1 MNILDNKIYKCLIVD
16 DEPIARK
23 IVQAY
28 IDKLPNLECTTQAKN
43 AIEALEILKKDTGIE
58 IVFLDIN
65 MPNLSGMSMVKILHT
80 PPKIIFTTAYSEYAI
95 ESYEINAVDYLLK
108 PFSFE
113 RFTKAA
119 FKAIDLIEKNKIASA
134 NEVKP
139 IAEQNIFIKS
149 EGKNYPLAVSEIL
162 YCEAKKNY
170 TKIVLKNDKTYLPL
184 IPLSKFEEELRTLSA
199 NFIRV
204 HRSFIVSSKQIV
216 SVSAHEVLIGKYKI
230 PLGEQYKVD
239 FFEKIG
245 IKK

>member
-1 MNILDNKIYKCLIVD
+1 
-16 DEPIARK
+16 
-23 IVQAY
+23 VQSY
-28 IDKLPNLECTTQAKN
+28 IDKLPNLACSTHAKN
-43 AIEALEILKKDTGIE
+43 AIEAIEILNKDPGIE

-65 MPNLSGMSMVKILHT
+65 MPSLSGMSMVKILNT

-113 RFTKAA
+113 RFSKAA
-119 FKAIDLIEKNKIASA
+119 FKAIDLIEKNKVVLA
-134 NEVKP
+134 NDLKP
-139 IAEQNIFIKS
+139 REEQTIFIKS
-149 EGKNYPLAVSEIL
+149 EGKNYPICLNEIL

-184 IPLSKFEEELRTLSA
+184 IPLSKFEDELKVASPD
-199 NFIRV
+199 FIRV
-204 HRSFIVSSKQIV
+204 HRSFIVSSREIS
-216 SVSAHEVLIGKYKI
+216 SVGAHDVFIGKYKI
-230 PLGEQYKVD
+230 PLGEQYKID

>member
-1 MNILDNKIYKCLIVD
+1 LNSKIYKCLIVD

-28 IDKLPNLECTTQAKN
+28 IDNLPNLECSIQVKN
-43 AIEALEILKKDTGIE
+43 AIEALEILNNDPGIE

-65 MPNLSGMSMVKILHT
+65 MPNLSGMSMVKILST

-119 FKAIDLIEKNKIASA
+119 FKAIDLIEKTKAGLS
-134 NEVKP
+134 NEIKP
-139 IAEQNIFIKS
+139 DEEQNIFIKS
-149 EGKNYPLAVSEIL
+149 EGKNYPISLNEII

-184 IPLSKFEEELRTLSA
+184 IPLSKFEEELKAISP

-204 HRSFIVSSKQIV
+204 HRSFIVSSKEIV
-216 SVSAHEVLIGKYKI
+216 SVGAHQVFMDKYKI
-230 PLGEQYKVD
+230 PLGEQYKME

>member
-1 MNILDNKIYKCLIVD
+1 MNSKIYKCLIVD

-28 IDKLPNLECTTQAKN
+28 IDKLPNLECSVQAKN
-43 AIEALEILKKDTGIE
+43 AIEALEILNKDPGIE

-65 MPNLSGMSMVKILHT
+65 MPNLSGMSMVKILNA
-80 PPKIIFTTAYSEYAI
+80 PPKIIFTTAYSEYAV
-95 ESYEINAVDYLLK
+95 ESYELNAVDYLLK

-119 FKAIDLIEKNKIASA
+119 FKAIDVIEKNKAGFG
-134 NEVKP
+134 NEMKP
-139 IAEQNIFIKS
+139 GEEQIIFIKS
-149 EGKNYPLAVSEIL
+149 EGKNYPIGLNEIL

-184 IPLSKFEEELRTLSA
+184 IPLSKFEDELKAISTD
-199 NFIRV
+199 FIRV
-204 HRSFIVSSKQIV
+204 HRSFIVSSKEIV
-216 SVSAHEVLIGKYKI
+216 SVGAQQVLIDKYKI
-230 PLGEQYKVD
+230 PLGEQYKMD
-239 FFEKIG
+239 FFERIG

>member
-1 MNILDNKIYKCLIVD
+1 LNSKIYKCLIVD

-23 IVQAY
+23 IVQGY
-28 IDKLPNLECTTQAKN
+28 IDKLPNLECSIQAKN
-43 AIEALEILKKDTGIE
+43 AIEALEMLNKDPGIE
-58 IVFLDIN
+58 IIFLDIN
-65 MPNLSGMSMVKILHT
+65 MPNLSGMSMAKIVNT

-119 FKAIDLIEKNKIASA
+119 FKAIDLIEKNKAGLA
-134 NEVKP
+134 NETKP
-139 IAEQNIFIKS
+139 GEEQHIFIKS
-149 EGKNYPLAVSEIL
+149 EGKNYPVCLSEIL

-184 IPLSKFEEELRTLSA
+184 IPLSKFEEELKAISPS
-199 NFIRV
+199 FIRV
-204 HRSFIVSSKQIV
+204 HRSFIVSSKEIV
-216 SVSAHEVLIGKYKI
+216 SVGAHQVFIGKFKI
-230 PLGEQYKVD
+230 PLGEQYKTD
-239 FFEKIG
+239 FFGKIG

>member
-1 MNILDNKIYKCLIVD
+1 VNNKIYNCLIVD

-28 IDKLPNLECTTQAKN
+28 IEKLPNLECTVQAKN
-43 AIEALEILKKDTGIE
+43 AIEALEILNKDPGIE

-65 MPNLSGMSMVKILHT
+65 MPNLSGMSMAKILNT
-80 PPKIIFTTAYSEYAI
+80 PPKIIFTTAYTEYAI

-113 RFTKAA
+113 RFAKAA
-119 FKAIDLIEKNKIASA
+119 FKAIDLIEKSKTGLTPEIKT
-134 NEVKP
+134 E
-139 IAEQNIFIKS
+139 EQQIFIKS
-149 EGKNYPLAVSEIL
+149 EGKNYPVSVNDIL

-184 IPLSKFEEELRTLSA
+184 IPLSKFEDELKAISS

-204 HRSFIVSSKQIV
+204 HRSFIVSSKEIA
-216 SVSAHEVLIGKYKI
+216 SVGAQQVFIGKYKI
-230 PLGEQYKVD
+230 PLGEQYKID

>member
-1 MNILDNKIYKCLIVD
+1 MNSKIYKCLIVD

-28 IDKLPNLECTTQAKN
+28 IDKLPNLECSIQAKN
-43 AIEALEILKKDTGIE
+43 AIEALEILNKDPGIE

-65 MPNLSGMSMVKILHT
+65 MPNLSGMSMAKILNT

-119 FKAIDLIEKNKIASA
+119 FKAIDLIEKNKAGLA
-134 NEVKP
+134 NEIKP
-139 IAEQNIFIKS
+139 GEEQHIFIKS
-149 EGKNYPLAVSEIL
+149 EGKNYPIYLNDIL

-184 IPLSKFEEELRTLSA
+184 IPLSKFEDELKAISP

-204 HRSFIVSSKQIV
+204 HRSFIVSSKEIV
-216 SVSAHEVLIGKYKI
+216 SVGAQQVFIGHYKI
-230 PLGEQYKVD
+230 PLGEQYKMD
-239 FFEKIG
+239 FFGKIG

>member
-1 MNILDNKIYKCLIVD
+1 LNNKIYKCLIVD

-28 IDKLPNLECTTQAKN
+28 IDKLPNLECSAQAKN
-43 AIEALEILKKDTGIE
+43 AIEALEILSKDPCIE

-65 MPNLSGMSMVKILHT
+65 MPNLSGMSMVKILNS
-80 PPKIIFTTAYSEYAI
+80 PPKIIFTTAYSEYAV
-95 ESYEINAVDYLLK
+95 ESYEINAIDYLLK

-119 FKAIDLIEKNKIASA
+119 FKAIDLVEKTKGGMV
-134 NEVKP
+134 NEIKP
-139 IAEQNIFIKS
+139 AEEQTIFIKS
-149 EGKNYPLAVSEIL
+149 EGKNYPVSPNEIL

-184 IPLSKFEEELRTLSA
+184 IPLSKFEDELKAISPD
-199 NFIRV
+199 FIRV
-204 HRSFIVSSKQIV
+204 HRSFIVSSKEIV
-216 SVSAHEVLIGKYKI
+216 SVGAHQVFIGKYKI
-230 PLGEQYKVD
+230 PLGEQYKMD
-239 FFEKIG
+239 FFGKIG

>member
-1 MNILDNKIYKCLIVD
+1 LNSKIYKCLIVD

-23 IVQAY
+23 IVQGY
-28 IDKLPNLECTTQAKN
+28 IDKLPNLECSLQAKN
-43 AIEALEILKKDTGIE
+43 AIEALELLNKDPSIE

-65 MPNLSGMSMVKILHT
+65 MPNLSGMSMVKILNA

-119 FKAIDLIEKNKIASA
+119 FKAIDLVEKSKAVSA
-134 NEVKP
+134 NEMKP
-139 IAEQNIFIKS
+139 GEEQQIFIKS
-149 EGKNYPLAVSEIL
+149 EGKNYPISLNEIL

-170 TKIVLKNDKTYLPL
+170 TKIVLKNDKAYLPL
-184 IPLSKFEEELRTLSA
+184 IPLSKFEEELKAMSP

-204 HRSFIVSSKQIV
+204 HRSFIVSSKEIA
-216 SVSAHEVLIGKYKI
+216 SVGAQQVFIGKYKI
-230 PLGEQYKVD
+230 PLGEQYKMD

>member
-1 MNILDNKIYKCLIVD
+1 MNNKIYNCLIVD

-28 IDKLPNLECTTQAKN
+28 IEKLPNLECTVQAKN
-43 AIEALEILKKDTGIE
+43 AIEALEILNKDPGIE

-65 MPNLSGMSMVKILHT
+65 MPNLSGMSMAKILNT
-80 PPKIIFTTAYSEYAI
+80 PPKIIFTTAYTEYAI

-113 RFTKAA
+113 RFAKAA
-119 FKAIDLIEKNKIASA
+119 FKAIDLIEKSKTGLTPEIKT
-134 NEVKP
+134 E
-139 IAEQNIFIKS
+139 EQQIFIKS
-149 EGKNYPLAVSEIL
+149 EGKNYPVSVNDIL

-184 IPLSKFEEELRTLSA
+184 IPLSKFEDELKAISS

-204 HRSFIVSSKQIV
+204 HRSFIVSSKEIA
-216 SVSAHEVLIGKYKI
+216 SVGAQQVFIGKYKI
-230 PLGEQYKVD
+230 PLGEQYKID

>member
-1 MNILDNKIYKCLIVD
+1 LSSKIYKCLIVD

-23 IVQAY
+23 IVQGY
-28 IDKLPNLECTTQAKN
+28 IDKLPNLECSAQAKN
-43 AIEALEILKKDTGIE
+43 AIEALEILNNDPGIE

-65 MPNLSGMSMVKILHT
+65 MPNLSGMSMVKILNT

-119 FKAIDLIEKNKIASA
+119 FKAIDLVEKAKLGSA
-134 NEVKP
+134 NELKP
-139 IAEQNIFIKS
+139 GEEQHIFIKS
-149 EGKNYPLAVSEIL
+149 EGKNYPICLNEIL

-184 IPLSKFEEELRTLSA
+184 IPLSKFEEELKAISP

-204 HRSFIVSSKQIV
+204 HRSFIVSSKEIV
-216 SVSAHEVLIGKYKI
+216 SVGAQQVFIGKYKI
-230 PLGEQYKVD
+230 PLGEQYKMD

-245 IKK
+245 IRK

>member
-1 MNILDNKIYKCLIVD
+1 MNNKIYNCLIVD

-23 IVQAY
+23 IVQGY
-28 IDKLPNLECTTQAKN
+28 IDKLHNLTCLIQAKN
-43 AIEALEILKKDTGIE
+43 AIEALEILNKDPGIE

-65 MPNLSGMSMVKILHT
+65 MPNLSGMSMVKILNT

-119 FKAIDLIEKNKIASA
+119 FKAIDLIEKSRVGFVTEPKT
-134 NEVKP
+134 NE
-139 IAEQNIFIKS
+139 EQNIFIKS
-149 EGKNYPLAVSEIL
+149 EGKNYPVLLSEIL

-170 TKIVLKNDKTYLPL
+170 TKIVLKNDKAYLPL
-184 IPLSKFEEELRTLSA
+184 IPLSKFEEELKAISSH
-199 NFIRV
+199 FIRV
-204 HRSFIVSSKQIV
+204 HRSFIVSSKEIV
-216 SVSAHEVLIGKYKI
+216 SVGPNHVFIEKYKI
-230 PLGEQYKVD
+230 PLGEQYKIE

>member
-1 MNILDNKIYKCLIVD
+1 MSSKIYKCLIVD

-28 IDKLPNLECTTQAKN
+28 IDKLPNLECSVQAKN
-43 AIEALEILKKDTGIE
+43 AIEALEILNTDPAID

-65 MPNLSGMSMVKILHT
+65 MPNLSGMSMAKILT
-80 PPKIIFTTAYSEYAI
+80 TAPKIIFTTAYSEYAI

-119 FKAIDLIEKNKIASA
+119 FKAIDLIEKSKPGLA
-134 NEVKP
+134 NELKQGE
-139 IAEQNIFIKS
+139 EQTIFIKS
-149 EGKNYPLAVSEIL
+149 DGKNYPIHVNEIL
-162 YCEAKKNY
+162 YCEARKNY
-170 TKIVLKNDKTYLPL
+170 TKVVLKNDKSYLPL
-184 IPLSKFEEELRTLSA
+184 IPLSKFEDELKAISPH
-199 NFIRV
+199 FIRV
-204 HRSFIVSSKQIV
+204 HRSFIVSSKDIV
-216 SVSAHEVLIGKYKI
+216 SVSAQQVYIDKYKI